1 MDGRDRDVGDGGAAK
16 EAAAPW
22 ARVVAGRAELVA
34 GERPEKESVRASNG
48 SSAREEAEEDGFC
61 DVTIVN
67 RNR

>member
-1 MDGRDRDVGDGGAAK
+1 
-16 EAAAPW
+16 
-22 ARVVAGRAELVA
+22 VVAGRAELVA